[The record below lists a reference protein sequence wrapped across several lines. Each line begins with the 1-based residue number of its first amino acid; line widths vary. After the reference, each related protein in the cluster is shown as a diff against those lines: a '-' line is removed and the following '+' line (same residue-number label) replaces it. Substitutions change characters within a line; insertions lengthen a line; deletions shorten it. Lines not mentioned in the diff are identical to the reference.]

1 MGTLNVTS
9 TSNGIMEQLRSA
21 LSDQFSAIAPF
32 EIVLGLVLG
41 LLVGLLIAFVYKR
54 CFRGVL
60 YSPSFAMTLAMLTLI
75 TTPVVMCISSNVAL
89 SMGMVGALSI
99 VRFRTAVKDPMDTAY
114 MFWALTMGILL
125 GAKLY
130 AIALVVAAA
139 IAAIIFLL
147 TFVHFTTPNSYLLV
161 VHYDEE
167 AEYDVDQ
174 MMRRSVKNRRL
185 RSKTMTR
192 SGAEMTWEVRLDNK
206 QDLVAMMM
214 HCCVAFK
221 ALKRPSPAVKKW
233 AICCSMRQ
241 RSPKNCINLR
251 HKRAVFKISIARM
264 KTVIWPTNFSRMEI
278 IWHMD

>member
-1 MGTLNVTS
+1 MNSSDILNLFSSQTIGTS
-9 TSNGIMEQLRSA
+9 SI
-21 LSDQFSAIAPF
+21 P
-32 EIVLGLVLG
+32 LVLFSVV
-41 LLVGLLIAFVYKR
+41 LAFAVGLGIAAVYR
-54 CFRGVL
+54 MNFRGVM
-60 YSPSFAMTLAMLTLI
+60 YSSNFTLTLILMTLI
-75 TTPVVMCISSNVAL
+75 TTPVVMCIRESIQL

-99 VRFRTAVKDPMDTAY
+99 VRFRTAVKDPLDTAY

-206 QDLVAMMM
+206 QDLVALMLGIEGV
-214 HCCVAFK
+214 HDATLVACQTE
-221 ALKRPSPAVKKW
+221 AG
-233 AICCSMRQ
+233 
-241 RSPKNCINLR
+241 
-251 HKRAVFKISIARM
+251 
-264 KTVIWPTNFSRMEI
+264 T
-278 IWHMD
+278 